1 MSDYDSF
8 LDDEL
13 EKYYEELEEDI
24 LDDEDSKIDVY
35 LEQQENLYDGYE

>member
-8 LDDEL
+8 LDSEL

-24 LDDEDSKIDVY
+24 LDWVSSFCY
-35 LEQQENLYDGYE
+35 P